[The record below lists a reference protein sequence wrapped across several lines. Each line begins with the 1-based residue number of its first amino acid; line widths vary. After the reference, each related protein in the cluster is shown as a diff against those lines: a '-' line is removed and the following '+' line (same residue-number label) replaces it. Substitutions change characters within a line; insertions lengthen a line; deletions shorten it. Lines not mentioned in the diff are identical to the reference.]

1 MYPRYNGEPAV
12 FTNMD
17 INALNYRP
25 VFSSNASKNYNM
37 YKCGILLAFHELYQY
52 YTLKLGITN
61 LRIAP
66 CENQIRR
73 QGRNI

>member
-1 MYPRYNGEPAV
+1 
-12 FTNMD
+12 MD
-17 INALNYRP
+17 
-25 VFSSNASKNYNM
+25 SKNYNM

-52 YTLKLGITN
+52 YTLKLDITN
-61 LRIAP
+61 LRITA

>member
-1 MYPRYNGEPAV
+1 
-12 FTNMD
+12 MD
-17 INALNYRP
+17 
-25 VFSSNASKNYNM
+25 SKNYNM

-52 YTLKLGITN
+52 YTLKLDKTN
-61 LRIAP
+61 LRITA